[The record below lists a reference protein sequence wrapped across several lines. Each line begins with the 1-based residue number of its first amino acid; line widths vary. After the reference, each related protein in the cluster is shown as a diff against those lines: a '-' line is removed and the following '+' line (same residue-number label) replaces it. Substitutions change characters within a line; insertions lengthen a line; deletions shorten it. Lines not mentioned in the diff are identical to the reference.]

1 MSRLLTVCVS
11 QTHQLAGNA
20 STANSYT
27 ESVQRVRVIKYT
39 LKLFEFLLERLVM
52 KMMNAILLR
61 EICWLN
67 FM

>member
-1 MSRLLTVCVS
+1 MSRLLTVYVS

-39 LKLFEFLLERLVM
+39 LTLTEFISERLVM
-52 KMMNAILLR
+52 KIMDATLLR
-61 EICWLN
+61 EL
-67 FM
+67 

>member
-39 LKLFEFLLERLVM
+39 LTLTEFISERLGM
-52 KMMNAILLR
+52 KIMDATLLR
-61 EICWLN
+61 EL
-67 FM
+67 